1 MIRPYVATKYDVEFK
16 DFPYPTDDFLE
27 FIEDLRTESDDVV
40 VWSNEDDT
48 AFELD
53 VEALEELLESSFEPG
68 SPYYI
73 YTEYILNNAPDY
85 ASEVRIEL
93 F

>member
-1 MIRPYVATKYDVEFK
+1 MIRAHVAKKYDVEFQG
-16 DFPYPTDDFLE
+16 FPYPADDFLE
-27 FIEDLRTESDDVV
+27 FIDDIRTESDDVV
-40 VWSNEDDT
+40 QWSNEDDT
-48 AFELD
+48 AFELNID
-53 VEALEELLESSFEPG
+53 ALEELLESSFEPG